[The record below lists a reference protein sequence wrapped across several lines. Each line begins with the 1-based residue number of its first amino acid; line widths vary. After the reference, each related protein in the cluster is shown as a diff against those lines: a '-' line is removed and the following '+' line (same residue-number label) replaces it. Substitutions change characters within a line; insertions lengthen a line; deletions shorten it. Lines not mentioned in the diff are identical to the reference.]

1 MKTQEEQ
8 EQEAAAAAA
17 AAAAVLQS
25 RARRL
30 VQRVLERSATQW
42 RPGQYT
48 LPARSLC
55 AHAAVLRWN
64 SVCP

>member
-8 EQEAAAAAA
+8 EQEEEAAVAV
-17 AAAAVLQS
+17 VLQS